1 MKKKYTT
8 EVHDQESGKSWKI
21 EFENSQENTE
31 KANKLSELMDHP
43 WQLIT
48 QGGKLGVTG
57 IKRFILIFILF
68 SFVNSVLF
76 IYGLVQFITT
86 GASPNKLVILLV
98 LALLG
103 VGATAYAA
111 YRAYQYAFIDVVRVI
126 YENMSGFF
134 QKICAIIIDKVW
146 AIFQDKTKLNNK
158 QLEKAINIGEIV
170 NEQYKK
176 MPRLLKRGI
185 TLVLSKVPVVGTL
198 MTLRNELVEGGKEK
212 ASHKLFEKM
221 DGLIGDFF
229 QANNTRWV
237 WWLLPL
243 NIVVMY
249 VVIKLKIG

>member
-8 EVHDQESGKSWKI
+8 EVHDQESGKSWEI
-21 EFENSQENTE
+21 EFENPEENTE
-31 KANKLSELMDHP
+31 KANKLMELIDYP

-57 IKRFILIFILF
+57 IKRFIQVVILF
-68 SFVNSVLF
+68 SLVNSLLF
-76 IYGLVQFITT
+76 VYGFVRIISTGVGTEKFI
-86 GASPNKLVILLV
+86 VLLV
-98 LALLG
+98 VALLG
-103 VGATAYAA
+103 IGTTAYVA
-111 YRAYQYAFIDVVRVI
+111 YRAYQYAAIDVMRVV
-126 YENMSGFF
+126 YENMSGLF

-221 DGLIGDFF
+221 DGFIGTFF
-229 QANNTRWV
+229 KANNIHWV

>member
-1 MKKKYTT
+1 
-8 EVHDQESGKSWKI
+8 
-21 EFENSQENTE
+21 
-31 KANKLSELMDHP
+31 
-43 WQLIT
+43 
-48 QGGKLGVTG
+48 
-57 IKRFILIFILF
+57 
-68 SFVNSVLF
+68 
-76 IYGLVQFITT
+76 
-86 GASPNKLVILLV
+86 V

-126 YENMSGFF
+126 YEIMSGFF
-134 QKICAIIIDKVW
+134 QNICAIIIDKVW